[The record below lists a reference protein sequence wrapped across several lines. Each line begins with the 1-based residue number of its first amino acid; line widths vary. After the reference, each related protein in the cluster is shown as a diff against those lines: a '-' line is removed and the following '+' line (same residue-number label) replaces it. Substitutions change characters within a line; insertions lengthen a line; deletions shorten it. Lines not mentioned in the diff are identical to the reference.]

1 MHTYTC
7 SISYAWS
14 RSQFRLQKSLC
25 KNTWHQCSKSLQGCL
40 FCLFELVF
48 QCTSLSNR
56 WLKVWKLS
64 KENMAQHKQS
74 LLQVFAFFACNAAF
88 ALDRSSKSACS
99 ALLSWTC
106 EHLVQTTANSVD
118 EMHDVFICDA
128 AVIFPSTRYTNL
140 QGSHK
145 TNSKTDWWLNM
156 RKQELHNQK
165 RKSAPVKLL
174 WPLPQPCVTNKWSL

>member
-1 MHTYTC
+1 MCTSDHFCLYTSICDNSSAARTAC
-7 SISYAWS
+7 SDAVN
-14 RSQFRLQKSLC
+14 LC
-25 KNTWHQCSKSLQGCL
+25 KGASSVCL
-40 FCLFELVF
+40 
-48 QCTSLSNR
+48 SLSSNAQACR
-56 WLKVWKLS
+56 TSDWKFERKLP

-156 RKQELHNQK
+156 RKQELHNQR